1 MKFSTKARYGLRAM
15 IELAFYYN
23 QGPISVKTIAEHQEI
38 SEAYLEQLMSFL
50 TKRNLAKS
58 IRGVQ
63 GGYLLAREPSKIK
76 VGDVIRALE
85 GPVVPVECVNRED
98 PIECA
103 RYGKCVSRI
112 VWERVRNVMEE
123 ALDSLT
129 LQNLKDELM
138 NREQALLEEK
148 SP

>member
-1 MKFSTKARYGLRAM
+1 MRFSTKARYGLRAM
-15 IELAFYYN
+15 IELSLHYN
-23 QGPISVKTIAEHQEI
+23 QGPISVKTIAEHQDI
-38 SEAYLEQLMSFL
+38 SEAYLEQLMSLL
-50 TKRNLAKS
+50 TRRGLAKS

-63 GGYLLAREPSKIK
+63 GGYLLAREPAKIK
-76 VGDVIRALE
+76 VGDVIKALE

-98 PIECA
+98 PIECE

-129 LQNLKDELM
+129 LQNLKDELL
-138 NREQALLEEK
+138 NENQSIIEDK
-148 SP
+148 